1 LNGIWIIGAIEM
13 LRDCW
18 RTAEADAGLCRYAT
32 AIDENDA
39 DCTLRFFRT
48 ITIGFAGGD
57 AVRLVGQGR
66 WRPGDGRWHEVNK
79 FPHNEKF
86 AMPARCA
93 EKSLEFTSGS

>member
-1 LNGIWIIGAIEM
+1 MVFGFFARSRCCAIAGVRLKLM
-13 LRDCW
+13 LVYVDTRRRLTKTMQIAFC
-18 RTAEADAGLCRYAT
+18 A
-32 AIDENDA
+32 
-39 DCTLRFFRT
+39 FFRT

-57 AVRLVGQGR
+57 AVRLVAQGR